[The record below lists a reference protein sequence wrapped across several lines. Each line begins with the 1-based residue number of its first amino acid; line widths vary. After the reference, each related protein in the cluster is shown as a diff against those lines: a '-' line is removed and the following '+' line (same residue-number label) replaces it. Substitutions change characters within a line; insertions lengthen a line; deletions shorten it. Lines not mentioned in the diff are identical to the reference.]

1 MAKITESILLEKGLP
16 KTNKLDQ
23 VKSLNLSRMSLKKQ
37 DLPVPLLCKLS
48 SLEQLDLS
56 GNMLQELPAGLYLP
70 SLRLLDCSN
79 NNMEDVTSLEAL
91 DNLEELRV
99 EDNLYLTVNDEHK
112 VIFLLPRLR
121 RFNGKDIRVM
131 ADHIHCVNDEILKK
145 RVIALWEKDFSLPSP
160 LTTQSLS
167 TVEKKFVNA
176 ACFQVK
182 YGPSSLNEYTKWR
195 VAMIAKEYLKSLTD
209 PLMEV
214 DNNSPGTPVAEEE
227 DELRLSNRVNLPA
240 HIVTQSPFKK
250 KRSEPLASEVE
261 SPRKR
266 RALSGE
272 PAAAAGPR
280 RSIRLAAASPI
291 EAVPR
296 NTSQNSPTNLAS
308 PRGSKRTI
316 RETASEESPR
326 TRSCPQTTQQKAAK
340 VHVGPRK
347 AVPAPGSLSA
357 RGGTSETPKKNQKE
371 KPTAQKGKCAYTPT
385 KAENGTPKKTITYQ
399 VPQEPACL
407 QPLHVLQCHSRQDSP
422 EDFSTQLWA
431 CAFEPQQQSGDSS
444 GWTQTVATCGGESIC
459 VIDCESGHVLKK
471 YKVPGEMFYT
481 LAWTTVLMSRE
492 GTCVRPCSVLAAG
505 GTRGVVRLIHPRA
518 NLAYGK
524 FRVGRRPISILRFC
538 PRRGNF
544 LFTGTYDKKI
554 VMWDIGGLDRD
565 YNFKTSQL
573 LVLQTGSTP
582 LHLCLPPS
590 SPDTHLLAGCDSGLY
605 SFDIQLSKNTQKRTD
620 EMEIVFTSYKESKTN
635 DCHTIDGLSFLTDDV
650 VASKS
655 PTQGSIYLW
664 SWSGTRASQR
674 GQQKE
679 VPAQILAELQ
689 WSSTD
694 IPYLSLNTCPSF
706 GYVVCGDE
714 DGRLWTYHISDS
726 VTATFKTGK
735 VPATEVLKWPC
746 PIRAQGGQVEGTSI
760 NSVAMDPE
768 LHYLVALSDKNMV
781 VIWKR
786 AMN

>member
-195 VAMIAKEYLKSLTD
+195 VKSLILSPPP
-209 PLMEV
+209 PL
-214 DNNSPGTPVAEEE
+214 S
-227 DELRLSNRVNLPA
+227 
-240 HIVTQSPFKK
+240 
-250 KRSEPLASEVE
+250 
-261 SPRKR
+261 
-266 RALSGE
+266 SGLL
-272 PAAAAGPR
+272 G
-280 RSIRLAAASPI
+280 
-291 EAVPR
+291 
-296 NTSQNSPTNLAS
+296 
-308 PRGSKRTI
+308 
-316 RETASEESPR
+316 
-326 TRSCPQTTQQKAAK
+326 
-340 VHVGPRK
+340 
-347 AVPAPGSLSA
+347 
-357 RGGTSETPKKNQKE
+357 
-371 KPTAQKGKCAYTPT
+371 
-385 KAENGTPKKTITYQ
+385 
-399 VPQEPACL
+399 QEPACL

-431 CAFEPQQQSGDSS
+431 CAFEPQH

-735 VPATEVLKWPC
+735 VPATEV
-746 PIRAQGGQVEGTSI
+746 
-760 NSVAMDPE
+760 
-768 LHYLVALSDKNMV
+768 
-781 VIWKR
+781 
-786 AMN
+786 

>member
-195 VAMIAKEYLKSLTD
+195 V
-209 PLMEV
+209 
-214 DNNSPGTPVAEEE
+214 
-227 DELRLSNRVNLPA
+227 
-240 HIVTQSPFKK
+240 TQSPFKK

-296 NTSQNSPTNLAS
+296 NTSQNSPTNLAKSLILS
-308 PRGSKRTI
+308 P
-316 RETASEESPR
+316 P
-326 TRSCPQTTQQKAAK
+326 P
-340 VHVGPRK
+340 P
-347 AVPAPGSLSA
+347 LSS
-357 RGGTSETPKKNQKE
+357 GLLG
-371 KPTAQKGKCAYTPT
+371 
-385 KAENGTPKKTITYQ
+385 
-399 VPQEPACL
+399 QEPACL

-431 CAFEPQQQSGDSS
+431 CAFEPQH

-735 VPATEVLKWPC
+735 VPATEV
-746 PIRAQGGQVEGTSI
+746 
-760 NSVAMDPE
+760 
-768 LHYLVALSDKNMV
+768 
-781 VIWKR
+781 
-786 AMN
+786 